1 MNKRAIF
8 FLFLFVALPAQA
20 HHTKEHV
27 LGAPPAPVIAPNP
40 ETPTSAG
47 VNFWLALGPFFAL
60 AGLGAIRWGY
70 RHRRERR
77 MNDTRVKP

>member
-1 MNKRAIF
+1 MNRRAF
-8 FLFLFVALPAQA
+8 FFSFLLIALPAQA

-40 ETPTSAG
+40 ETATPSG
-47 VNFWLALGPFFAL
+47 VSFWLALGPFFAL
-60 AGLGAIRWGY
+60 TTVGAIRWGY
-70 RHRRERR
+70 QHSRERR

>member
-1 MNKRAIF
+1 MNKRAFF
-8 FLFLFVALPAQA
+8 FLFLFAALPAQA

-40 ETPTSAG
+40 EPATPSG

-60 AGLGAIRWGY
+60 AGLGALRWGY
-70 RHRRERR
+70 RHHRERGTK
-77 MNDTRVKP
+77 DTRAGS